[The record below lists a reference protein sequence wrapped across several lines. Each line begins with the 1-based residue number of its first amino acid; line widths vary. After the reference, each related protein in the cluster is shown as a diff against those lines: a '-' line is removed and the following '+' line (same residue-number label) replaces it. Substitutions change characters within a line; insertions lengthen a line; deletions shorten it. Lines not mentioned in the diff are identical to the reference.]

1 MVWTTSRV
9 SFYIFTIH
17 LCNIT
22 ALVQNWK
29 SVIYR
34 VYLLVILHTWQKSA
48 FHPPCVHLCV
58 CECVCQLPLIKH
70 SESGWAEHNCFSQHS
85 DISSHF
91 LKQLHNHVRGTDY
104 NACFCQEWTD
114 EYKVKHSLSSHKNNL
129 HWLFNKVR
137 NNILIYIILHW
148 EVNESMRLNV
158 LKLIFSVRKAKV
170 TADGNEG
177 LSFKRM
183 CNLFPYKRR
192 VLYKSVW
199 WFYNYKM
206 RH

>member
-1 MVWTTSRV
+1 M
-9 SFYIFTIH
+9 
-17 LCNIT
+17 CDIT

-48 FHPPCVHLCV
+48 FHPPCVCV
-58 CECVCQLPLIKH
+58 CECVCQLPLIKQ
-70 SESGWAEHNCFSQHS
+70 SGWAEHNHFSQHS

-104 NACFCQEWTD
+104 NACFCQEWMD

-129 HWLFNKVR
+129 HWLFNKVH
-137 NNILIYIILHW
+137 NNTLNYIILHW

-158 LKLIFSVRKAKV
+158 LKWIFSVHKPRSQLMETKGFCLKECAVSFHTNEEYCIKV
-170 TADGNEG
+170 FGDFTVTKWYTKWTLMTEWAG
-177 LSFKRM
+177 L
-183 CNLFPYKRR
+183 
-192 VLYKSVW
+192 
-199 WFYNYKM
+199 
-206 RH
+206 